1 MKNILIN
8 DFDDKFWIQI
18 IKKFCSKGY
27 NLHTV
32 IDYETEIRSI
42 NEHNI
47 KCHFIS
53 MKDAVS
59 LNRNKYANKKVDT
72 SFIIKHEE
80 FVICLQDLIQM
91 IHFQKKRQIYKKS
104 TKIWFNYL
112 KDNKIKVFFLNM
124 HLICFRIIHFIYK

>member
-32 IDYETEIRSI
+32 IDYETEIPGSL

-53 MKDAVS
+53 MKDAVR
-59 LNRNKYANKKVDT
+59 LRNLNKYANKKVDT

-80 FVICLQDLIQM
+80 FLIDM
-91 IHFQKKRQIYKKS
+91 LARF
-104 TKIWFNYL
+104 
-112 KDNKIKVFFLNM
+112 
-124 HLICFRIIHFIYK
+124 

>member
-8 DFDDKFWIQI
+8 DFDDKFDPNN
-18 IKKFCSKGY
+18 KKFCSKGY

-32 IDYETEIRSI
+32 MDYETEIPGSL

-53 MKDAVS
+53 MKDAVR
-59 LNRNKYANKKVDT
+59 LRNLNKYANKVDT

-80 FVICLQDLIQM
+80 FLLICLQDLIQM
-91 IHFQKKRQIYKKS
+91 KFIFKKIKDKIYK
-104 TKIWFNYL
+104 IN
-112 KDNKIKVFFLNM
+112 
-124 HLICFRIIHFIYK
+124 